1 MNIMN
6 LSFNLKLIINCPV
19 FISIKF
25 YEKGSYTCEVNTNC
39 FSICWKGQRSCDLK
53 NHINLV
59 FYWNVMY
66 KLVSMH

>member
-6 LSFNLKLIINCPV
+6 LGFNLKLIINCPV

-39 FSICWKGQRSCDLK
+39 FSICVEGPEKLRFKKSHQLGVLLEC
-53 NHINLV
+53 
-59 FYWNVMY
+59 NV
-66 KLVSMH
+66 